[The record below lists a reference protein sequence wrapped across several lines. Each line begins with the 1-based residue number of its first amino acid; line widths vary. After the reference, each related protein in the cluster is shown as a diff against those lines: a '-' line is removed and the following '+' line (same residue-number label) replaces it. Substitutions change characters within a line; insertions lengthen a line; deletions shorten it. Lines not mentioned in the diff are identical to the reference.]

1 MSHTVRS
8 IDITRREFVVDVDPA
23 YGAFHVAIS
32 KAWTDANRSYRDDHQ
47 LAGDNNALPDNAI
60 SFWPRDSE
68 IVISYETRK
77 PSAMSVDDV
86 ARLLAIHDHLGGRAA
101 VPYAHMAPADQQHY
115 HAAARNVLDH
125 LRLPLAAKPS

>member
-23 YGAFHVAIS
+23 YGAYHVAIS

-68 IVISYETRK
+68 IVISYETEK
-77 PSAMSVDDV
+77 PSAMCVDDV
-86 ARLLAIHDHLGGRAA
+86 ARLLATHDHLGGRISR
-101 VPYAHMAPADQQHY
+101 PYAHLTAAEQQQY
-115 HAAARNVLDH
+115 TGAARNVLDFASAS
-125 LRLPLAAKPS
+125 PQT